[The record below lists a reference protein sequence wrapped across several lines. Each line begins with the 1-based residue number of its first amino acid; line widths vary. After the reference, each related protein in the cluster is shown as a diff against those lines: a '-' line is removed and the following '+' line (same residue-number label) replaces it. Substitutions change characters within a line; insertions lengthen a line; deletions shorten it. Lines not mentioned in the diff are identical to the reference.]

1 MARKRKSAREVHR
14 LRRMGEARAAWDRA
28 REKGFDA
35 KSLKRVRRILSK
47 GGQSVSP
54 NMPHPRGGS

>member
-35 KSLKRVRRILSK
+35 GSVKRVRRILSK
-47 GGQSVSP
+47 GGQSF